1 MADQPWVLS
10 GRFVSTK
17 GFCHASGR
25 FRAQRPKLFAGQ
37 HGRRDTLTLD
47 GAVVLP
53 REEWL
58 RRLREQ
64 DQLRDVGRAG
74 APLKFLKDEVAYA
87 RTARPDFN
95 DHGAQQSSGSE
106 ALQSAGAND
115 PRVLTGDDKLRLRG
129 DKIGGSLAPALCSA
143 SEPMIRVS

>member
-1 MADQPWVLS
+1 MMRSARMLRAELPVHKNSRLY
-10 GRFVSTK
+10 GRSAMGSK
-17 GFCHASGR
+17 GFCHAGSR
-25 FRAQRPKLFAGQ
+25 FRAQRSKLFAGL
-37 HGRRDTLTLD
+37 HGRRDTLALD

-53 REEWL
+53 LEEWL

-95 DHGAQQSSGSE
+95 DPGAQQSSGSE

-115 PRVLTGDDKLRLRG
+115 PRALTGDDKFRLRG
-129 DKIGGSLAPALCSA
+129 DKIGG
-143 SEPMIRVS
+143 R